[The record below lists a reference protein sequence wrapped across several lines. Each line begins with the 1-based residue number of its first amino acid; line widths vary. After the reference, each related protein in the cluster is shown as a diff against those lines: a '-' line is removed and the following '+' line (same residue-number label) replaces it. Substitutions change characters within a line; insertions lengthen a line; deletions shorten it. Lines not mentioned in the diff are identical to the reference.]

1 MREFCAKTSQS
12 GEIFARIND
21 ELLYAS
27 MVDQT
32 VICWLRE
39 GLFVDSVDVDTPVKA
54 VDFVEPELTRVETAP
69 GEVMWVQR
77 KRKGARKKAKAAR
90 KMAIKKTEPQAPAPT
105 EIDGLKVGETVYLK
119 LDTLS
124 SRQSIEL
131 DDYQLAAGRVAELRS
146 GQGIRATI
154 GVSFNGNAQVFW
166 LRPDQLT
173 LTQPE

>member
-12 GEIFARIND
+12 GVIFARIND

-32 VICWLRE
+32 VMGWLRE
-39 GLFVDSVDVDTPVKA
+39 GLFVYSVDVDTPVKA
-54 VDFVEPELTRVETAP
+54 VEPELTRVETAP

-90 KMAIKKTEPQAPAPT
+90 KSAAKKTEPPAPAPT

-154 GVSFNGNAQVFW
+154 GVTFNGNTHIFW
-166 LRPDQLT
+166 LRPDQLSI
-173 LTQPE
+173 TQAE